1 LSKFRQVEPAVPK
14 SVGLLR
20 HAVGE
25 YARAHGAGPD
35 LIASLE
41 LAVSEAMSNAVVHA
55 FVDRPAPGSL
65 TVCAEREDDMLV
77 VYVVD
82 DGSGMRPR
90 PDSPG
95 LGVGVP
101 LMTRITESLEFRE
114 CSSGGTEV
122 AMRFA
127 LG

>member
-1 LSKFRQVEPAVPK
+1 VSEFLQVEPAVPQ
-14 SVGLLR
+14 SVSLLR
-20 HAVGE
+20 HAVSR
-25 YARAHGAGPD
+25 YARSHGAGAD
-35 LIASLE
+35 VVASLE

-55 FVDRPAPGSL
+55 FIDRPEPGSL
-65 TVCAEREDDMLV
+65 TVSADRDGDMLIV
-77 VYVVD
+77 HVVD

-101 LMTRITESLEFRE
+101 LMTRVTQSLEFRE
-114 CSSGGTEV
+114 AHDGGTGV

-127 LG
+127 LS